1 MRAMNENTRK
11 LDVRIPMTAN
21 IASMPTMTIF
31 VGFMFSQYEKGGSVA
46 RVRVE
51 ALIMIVCMTL
61 IFGRLLQN

>member
-21 IASMPTMTIF
+21 IASMPTKTIF
-31 VGFMFSQYEKGGSVA
+31 DGFMFSQYEKGGSVA
-46 RVRVE
+46 RDRVE

-61 IFGRLLQN
+61 IFGRVLQN

>member
-21 IASMPTMTIF
+21 IASMPTKTIF
-31 VGFMFSQYEKGGSVA
+31 DGFMFSQYEKGGSVA

-61 IFGRLLQN
+61 IFGRVL